1 MRWEAHI
8 FLCVLAYHLL
18 TVIEKTSLDAGVHTC
33 WATVREQLKT
43 HQVNTIV
50 LPTDGGM
57 ELRIRKAT
65 TPEPVHQEVYRQLGI
80 AAEIMRP
87 QRRLAPAQEAPK

>member
-1 MRWEAHI
+1 LW
-8 FLCVLAYHLL
+8 F
-18 TVIEKTSLDAGVHTC
+18 K
-33 WATVREQLKT
+33 QLKT

-50 LPTDGGM
+50 LPTDSGM

-65 TPEPVHQEVYRQLGI
+65 TIEAVHQEIYEKLGI

-87 QRRLAPAQEAPK
+87 RRSLAPAEEVPK